1 MKKDKL
7 LQRVDELIALASAA
21 LGSIHTY
28 GDSTQQFLA
37 DEPVAELRSAGL
49 SFLASTVGSGHPYY
63 KDFDKQTDAAW
74 PATIKGARGTLK
86 ALRGDIEGDW
96 LTSMRGLV
104 SAEIFSDFLDMAEH
118 LLNEGYK
125 DPAAVLLG
133 GVLEERLRQLAIL
146 QEIPVSAEKGG
157 ATTPRKASSLNQDL
171 GKTQRYNLLQQKTIT
186 AWLDL
191 RNKAA
196 HGHFDEYSAE
206 QVQNFKDGL
215 KHFILSTTE

>member
-1 MKKDKL
+1 MRKDKL
-7 LQRVDELIALASAA
+7 LKRVDELLGLANAALATTRSYS
-21 LGSIHTY
+21 GSN
-28 GDSTQQFLA
+28 QQFLE

-49 SFLASTVGSGHPYY
+49 SFLASTVGPGHSYY

-104 SAEIFSDFLDMAEH
+104 SAEIFSDFLEMAEH
-118 LLNEGYK
+118 LLSEGYK

-146 QEIPVSAEKGG
+146 EEIPVSIEKDDG
-157 ATTPRKASSLNQDL
+157 TVPRKASSLNQGL
-171 GKTQRYNLLQQKTIT
+171 GKAQRYNLLQQKTIT

-196 HGHFDEYSAE
+196 HGHFDEYSAD
-206 QVQNFKDGL
+206 QVQNFMDGL